1 MYKDLIEK
9 KNISYI
15 LLLERDSFSE
25 IGRNARINISII
37 VMILIDREAVSPPLF
52 PLTDI
57 VQIRTRSVSWQC

>member
-9 KNISYI
+9 KIISYI

-37 VMILIDREAVSPPLF
+37 VMILID
-52 PLTDI
+52 
-57 VQIRTRSVSWQC
+57 